1 MRNLAKEFM
10 SEDDRGRLDDC
21 IRRAEKRTSGEIV
34 VMVVSCSD
42 HYRQA
47 DAIGGLFFALPAA
60 LVLMPLVGGWLWAG
74 TQNVWVFLGLFF
86 IFLPIAR
93 EVVKRTLWLKRRFIS
108 SKEIEAEVKEAAV
121 TAFFREGLYRTRDAT
136 GVLVLISVFERW
148 VCVLADRG
156 IDEKLTS
163 DVWQGVVASMVSG
176 IKKQRQADAICEGIG
191 KIGQLLADHFPIKPD
206 DTDELKGVII
216 GD

>member
-1 MRNLAKEFM
+1 MRNLAQEFM

-21 IRRAEKRTSGEIV
+21 IRQAEKRTSGEIV
-34 VMVVSCSD
+34 VMVVSSSY
-42 HYRQA
+42 HYPQA
-47 DAIGGLFFALPAA
+47 DAIGGVFFALPAA
-60 LVLMPLVGGWLWAG
+60 LVLMPLVGGWLWTG
-74 TQNVWVFLGLFF
+74 TRNVWVFLGLFF
-86 IFLPIAR
+86 ILFPLAR

-108 SKEIEAEVKEAAV
+108 AKEIEAEVNEAAL
-121 TAFFREGLYRTRDAT
+121 TAFFKEGLYRTRDAT

-156 IDEKLTS
+156 INERLTP
-163 DVWQGVVASMVSG
+163 DVWEKVVASIVTG
-176 IKKQRQADAICEGIG
+176 IKKHRQAEAICEGIG
-191 KIGQLLADHFPIKPD
+191 KIGHILAAHFPIKPD

>member
-1 MRNLAKEFM
+1 MRNLAKDFM

-21 IRRAEKRTSGEIV
+21 IRQAEKRTSGEIV
-34 VMVVSCSD
+34 VMVVSSSD
-42 HYRQA
+42 LYPQA
-47 DAIGGLFFALPAA
+47 DAIGGIFFAFPAA

-74 TQNVWVFLGLFF
+74 TRNVWVFLGLFF
-86 IFLPIAR
+86 IFFPIAR

-108 SKEIEAEVKEAAV
+108 IKEIEAEVKEAAI
-121 TAFFREGLYRTRDAT
+121 TAFFKEELYRTRDAT

-156 IDEKLTS
+156 IDEKLTPE
-163 DVWQGVVASMVSG
+163 VWQEVVASIVNG
-176 IKKQRQADAICEGIG
+176 IKKHRQADAICEGIG
-191 KIGQLLADHFPIKPD
+191 KIGQILAAHFTIKPD
-206 DTDELKGVII
+206 DTDDLKGVII

>member
-1 MRNLAKEFM
+1 MRNLAQEFM

-21 IRRAEKRTSGEIV
+21 IRQAEKRTSGEIV
-34 VMVVSCSD
+34 VMVVSSSY
-42 HYRQA
+42 HYPQA
-47 DAIGGLFFALPAA
+47 DAIGGVFFALPAA
-60 LVLMPLVGGWLWAG
+60 LVLMPLVGGWLWIG
-74 TQNVWVFLGLFF
+74 TRNAWVFLGLFF
-86 IFLPIAR
+86 ILFPLAR

-108 SKEIEAEVKEAAV
+108 AKEIETEVNEAAL
-121 TAFFREGLYRTRDAT
+121 TAFFKEGLYRTRDAT

-156 IDEKLTS
+156 INERLTP
-163 DVWQGVVASMVSG
+163 DVWEKVVASIVTG
-176 IKKQRQADAICEGIG
+176 IKKHRQAEAICEGIG
-191 KIGQLLADHFPIKPD
+191 KIGQILAAHFPIKPD

>member
-1 MRNLAKEFM
+1 MRNLAQEFM
-10 SEDDRGRLDDC
+10 SADDRGRLDDC
-21 IRRAEKRTSGEIV
+21 IRKAEKRTSGEIV
-34 VMVVSCSD
+34 VMVVSSSY
-42 HYRQA
+42 HYPQA
-47 DAIGGLFFALPAA
+47 DAIGGVFFALPAA
-60 LVLMPLVGGWLWAG
+60 LALMPLVGGWLWTG

-86 IFLPIAR
+86 IFFPIAR

-108 SKEIEAEVKEAAV
+108 AKEIEAEVKESAF
-121 TAFFREGLYRTRDAT
+121 TAFFKEGLYRTRDAT

-156 IDEKLTS
+156 ITERLTP
-163 DVWQGVVASMVSG
+163 DVWEKVVASIVNG
-176 IKKQRQADAICEGIG
+176 IKKNRQAEAICEGVG
-191 KIGQLLADHFPIKPD
+191 KIGQILAAHFPIEPD